1 MKRQRKY
8 RKKQDREHEQTHDQE
23 EDNQQEQYTGKRK
36 NRQAMNSKEK
46 QITANQRHSW
56 ESRDT
61 QIC

>member
-46 QITANQRHSW
+46 QITANQRHS
-56 ESRDT
+56 
-61 QIC
+61 